1 MNLVD
6 IILIVLIAAAVT
18 GALFVMIR
26 DKKKGRGCCGNCS
39 CCGGSRDCHKT
50 DTHKS

>member
-6 IILIVLIAAAVT
+6 IILIVLIAAAVA

-26 DKKKGRGCCGNCS
+26 DKKKGKGCCGNCS
-39 CCGGSRDCHKT
+39 CCGGSGECRKADKPE
-50 DTHKS
+50 S